1 MKKFLLLALSQLF
14 ALCVFADG
22 VPRYYE
28 LVTSADQLESGKYY
42 VIVAIPEA
50 ESLTYRMAYNGI
62 NIENHTGEAGNVI
75 PNHLWAQLGITESQF
90 SGIIDIG
97 KTGNSA
103 KPLKMVKNGPAWNFI
118 DESVAEKSRLVG
130 VNAETSAESDKHYLI
145 ANDETQSTNLNS
157 NLNLWNIVY
166 MKEDIVKGRVYISN
180 AGKTCYL
187 KYDANN
193 YGEAASFFRVYA
205 QNEKQNLMLYKEMET
220 ITATTSFTGHG
231 TLYYSDKVLMV
242 PEEVTAKT
250 YTFNSSDKR
259 VYSNTEYPTE
269 YLIPANSAVIFRGE
283 KSTTYT
289 FPVINHYTPTRDDAN
304 ILRGFDEDGTTTS
317 GTENDQNYYFY
328 KLTTQNHVESSVG
341 FYWGAADGA
350 PFTSAA
356 HKAYLAIEKNVAANI
371 RSFLLDFSE
380 TTSISNVSLPTPE
393 ETKWVYDLSG
403 RRFSTSQSLPKGIY
417 ISNGKKFVVK

>member
-14 ALCVFADG
+14 AVSVFADG

-28 LVTSADQLESGKYY
+28 LITKADQLESGKYY

-145 ANDETQSTNLNS
+145 ANDETQSTNLN
-157 NLNLWNIVY
+157 NNFYLWEISYFN
-166 MKEDIVKGRVYISN
+166 EDLVKGRVYISN
-180 AGKTCYL
+180 VGKTCYL

-193 YGEAASFFRVYA
+193 YGDDDSFFRVYA
-205 QNEKQNLMLYKEMET
+205 LNEKRNLMLYKEMET
-220 ITATTSFTGHG
+220 VDAKTSSTGHG
-231 TLYYSDKVLMV
+231 TLYYSNKVLMV
-242 PEEVTAKT
+242 PDDVTAKT
-250 YTFNSSDKR
+250 YTLGTHVVN
-259 VYSNTEYPTE
+259 SNTDYATE
-269 YLIPANSAVIFRGE
+269 RFIPANSAVVLHGTPG
-283 KSTTYT
+283 TTYT
-289 FPVINHYTPTRDDAN
+289 FPITKRHEPTLDSEN
-304 ILRGFDEDGTTTS
+304 ILLGFDEAGTTTTGNS
-317 GTENDQNYYFY
+317 SDDENCYFY
-328 KLTTQNHVESSVG
+328 KLTTKNGANPG
-341 FYWGAADGA
+341 FYWGADNGA

-356 HKAYLAIEKNVAANI
+356 HKAFLAVNKTVSARIQ
-371 RSFLLDFSE
+371 SFLLDDSE
-380 TTSISNVSLPTPE
+380 TPTSITNISLPSGGSG
-393 ETKWVYDLSG
+393 WVFDLSG
-403 RRFSTSQSLPKGIY
+403 RRVSTSQSLPKGIY